1 MILCRQRV
9 EAWRNPLPQTLQTNG
24 LAPEGK
30 NKKDLAMY
38 DNHLIFFFIYLNNKW
53 MTDKLAYLCARAYD
67 GSSCNEH

>member
-24 LAPEGK
+24 LAPGGK
-30 NKKDLAMY
+30 NEKYLAIY
-38 DNHLIFFFIYLNNKW
+38 DYHLIFLTINNKW
-53 MTDKLAYLCARAYD
+53 MKDTLAYLCALAYV

>member
-38 DNHLIFFFIYLNNKW
+38 DYHLICFNGMSK
-53 MTDKLAYLCARAYD
+53 
-67 GSSCNEH
+67 